1 MEVAAGL
8 IKLNPDSNSKVDEW
22 RDTMKSR
29 IDEALATLVHEG
41 AEVESWFRVKIDGQ
55 DYLLWYMRAES
66 IKKVFELSQTFKHPI
81 DRYHYDLMASITA
94 PEGNIVAKPLL
105 DLKVLVGTQ

>member
-8 IKLNPDSNSKVDEW
+8 IKLNPDSGAKVNEW

-29 IDEALATLVHEG
+29 LDEALATLVHEG
-41 AEVESWFRVKIDGQ
+41 AQIESWFRIKIEGQ

-66 IKKVFELSQTFKHPI
+66 MNKVFEVSRTFKHPI
-81 DRYHYDLMASITA
+81 DRYHYNLMDSITA
-94 PEGNIVAKPLL
+94 PDGNVAAKLLL
-105 DLKVLVGTQ
+105 DLKV

>member
-8 IKLNPDSNSKVDEW
+8 IKLNPDSNSKVSEC

-29 IDEALATLVHEG
+29 VDEALATLVHEG
-41 AEVESWFRVKIDGQ
+41 AEIESWFRVKIDGQ

-66 IKKVFELSQTFKHPI
+66 MQKVFEVSRTFKHPI
-81 DRYHYDLMASITA
+81 DKYHYEMMDAVTA
-94 PEGNIVAKPLL
+94 PNGNIPAKLLL
-105 DLKVLVGTQ
+105 DLKV

>member
-8 IKLNPDSNSKVDEW
+8 IKLNPDSGSKVNEW

-29 IDEALATLVHEG
+29 MDEALATLVHEG
-41 AEVESWFRVKIDGQ
+41 AQIESWFRVKIDGQ

-66 IKKVFELSQTFKHPI
+66 MNKVFEVSRAFKHPI
-81 DRYHYDLMASITA
+81 DRYHYDLMDSITA
-94 PEGNIVAKPLL
+94 PNGNIAAKPLL
-105 DLKVLVGTQ
+105 DLKV

>member
-29 IDEALATLVHEG
+29 MDEALATLVHEG
-41 AEVESWFRVKIDGQ
+41 AEIESWFRIKIEGQ

-66 IKKVFELSQTFKHPI
+66 MKRVFEVSRTFKHPI
-81 DRYHYDLMASITA
+81 DRFHYELMASITA
-94 PEGNIVAKPLL
+94 PKGNIVAKPLL
-105 DLKVLVGTQ
+105 DLKV